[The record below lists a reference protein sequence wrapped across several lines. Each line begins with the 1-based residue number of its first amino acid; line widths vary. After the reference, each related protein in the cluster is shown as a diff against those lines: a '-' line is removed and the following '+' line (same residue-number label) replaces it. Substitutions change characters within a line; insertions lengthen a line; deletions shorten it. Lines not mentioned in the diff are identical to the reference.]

1 VVKVNSKFA
10 IVAKKK
16 LQKKLART
24 SRKKKLCKNSKIATK
39 ANTNLQKINMQIQN
53 IHKIILK
60 WTEIN
65 VLKVT

>member
-1 VVKVNSKFA
+1 VVKVNSKIA

-24 SRKKKLCKNSKIATK
+24 RRKKKLCKNSKIATK

-53 IHKIILK
+53 IHKIVIKL
-60 WTEIN
+60 TEIN